1 MMVLKNMN
9 QLVQDIRFS
18 LRMLVKNPG
27 FTIVAVL
34 TLALGIGA
42 NTALFSIVNG
52 VLLNPLPYWESDRL
66 VTLYWHT
73 LQFERSSISYPNF
86 LDWARENH
94 SFSDIAAYR
103 GDNFNLTGTG
113 QPERVSAEMVS
124 ASFFSLL
131 GVKPII
137 GRTFRTE
144 EDQLGAGPVV
154 LITAG
159 LWKRRFGSSQEI
171 VGKPI
176 TLNGTAY
183 TVIGVIPANFRY
195 EANNFDPHKDVFVP
209 IGQWTDP
216 SFHDR
221 KVNMGMD
228 AVARLKPSV
237 SFAQAKADMD
247 ALGQHLAEAYPDP
260 DKGTSITVV
269 PLKQDL
275 VGDIRPFLLVLLA
288 AVGFVLLIACVNVA
302 NLLLARSTARVREI
316 SVRMALG
323 AGRARIVGQL
333 LIESVLLGIVGGI
346 LGLLLAFA
354 GTRAALRLLPAALP
368 RADEIGLDARVLL
381 FTLLISI
388 LTGILFGLI
397 PALKMRDTDLHETLK
412 EGGRGSSGARHRAQG
427 VFVVVEMALALIL
440 LAGTGLMVRS
450 LFKLWSVNP
459 GFDPH
464 NVLTFF
470 VSAPNM
476 EASAQAERA
485 RWRAI
490 TDKLGVIPG
499 VTAASLTAGAMPME
513 GDSEVPFWIEGQ
525 PKPAVPTEMKQTLFY
540 TVQPDYLKVMR
551 VPLRRGRFLSVNDNE
566 NSATVTVIDER
577 FAKIAFGNED
587 PIGKQVNFDI
597 LGAHAEIVGVV
608 GHVNQWG
615 LDSDATSN
623 IQAQCYLQMGQVPDR
638 FVPIVSNHLGVVLRG
653 ESAPQTLGP
662 SIRRTLQE
670 VNGQMVMFDEQTME
684 NVISTSLAARRF
696 SMALLGIFSALAL
709 VMACVGIYGVIA
721 YLVGQRTHEIGVRM
735 ALGAGR
741 GDVLRMIVGAGARM
755 AVVGVA
761 IGLVF
766 AFVLTRLIGNML
778 FGISAH
784 DPLTFI
790 AVAFLLIIIAVTAT
804 YIPAWRAAKVNP
816 TVALHYE

>member
-1 MMVLKNMN
+1 MSMSGYL
-9 QLVQDIRFS
+9 QDLRFA
-18 LRMLVKNPG
+18 LRMLAKNLG
-27 FTIVAVL
+27 FTVIAVL

-42 NTALFSIVNG
+42 NTALFSVVNG
-52 VLLNPLPYWESDRL
+52 VLLNPLPYWESERL

-73 LQFERSSISYPNF
+73 PQFERSSISYPNF

-94 SFSDIAAYR
+94 SFSDVAAYR

-113 QPERVSAEMVS
+113 EPERVSAEMVS
-124 ASFFSLL
+124 ASFFPLL
-131 GVKPII
+131 GVKPLI
-137 GRTFRTE
+137 GRTFRRE
-144 EDQLGAGPVV
+144 EDRLGAGPVV
-154 LITAG
+154 LITEG
-159 LWKRRFGSSQEI
+159 LWKRRFGSSKDI
-171 VGKPI
+171 VGHSI

-183 TVIGVIPANFRY
+183 TVIGVIPANFHY
-195 EANNFDPHKDVFVP
+195 EANNFDAQKDVFVP

-216 SFHDR
+216 SFRDR

-228 AVARLKPSV
+228 AVARLKPGV
-237 SFAQAKADMD
+237 SFEQAKADVD

-260 DKGTSITVV
+260 NRGTGITVL

-302 NLLLARSTARVREI
+302 NLLLARSTARIREI

-323 AGRARIVGQL
+323 AGRARIIGQL
-333 LIESVLLGIVGGI
+333 LAESVLLGIGGGI

-354 GTRAALRLLPAALP
+354 GTRAALRLLPEALP
-368 RADEIGLDARVLL
+368 RADEIGMDARVLV
-381 FTLLISI
+381 FTLLISVV
-388 LTGILFGLI
+388 TGILFGLV
-397 PALKMRDTDLHETLK
+397 PALKMHDTDLHETLK
-412 EGGRGSSGARHRAQG
+412 EGGRGSSGGRHRAQG

-450 LFKLWSVNP
+450 LLKLWSVDP
-459 GFDPH
+459 GFDAH

-470 VSAPNM
+470 ISSPTMESSA
-476 EASAQAERA
+476 AAERA
-485 RWRAI
+485 RWRAV
-490 TDKLGVIPG
+490 TDKLTAIPG
-499 VTAASLTAGAMPME
+499 VTAASLSAGAMPME

-525 PKPAVPTEMKQTLFY
+525 PKPAAPTEMKQTLFY
-540 TVQPDYLKVMR
+540 TVQPDYLKAMR
-551 VPLRRGRFLSVNDNE
+551 IPLKRGRFLISNDNE
-566 NSATVTVIDER
+566 HSPPVTVIDDR

-587 PIGKQVNFDI
+587 PIGKRVNFDV
-597 LGAHAEIVGVV
+597 LGVWAEIVGVV

-615 LDSDATSN
+615 LDSDASAS
-623 IQAQCYLQMGQVPDR
+623 IQAQCYLQMAQVPDR
-638 FVPIVSNHLGVVLRG
+638 FVPIVSNHLGVVLRS
-653 ESAPQTLGP
+653 EGP
-662 SIRRTLQE
+662 PMSQATSIRRSLQQ

-696 SMALLGIFSALAL
+696 SMALLGIFSGLAL

-735 ALGAGR
+735 ALGADR
-741 GDVLRMIVGAGARM
+741 WDVLRMIVGAGARM
-755 AVVGVA
+755 AA
-761 IGLVF
+761 IGVTIGLIA
-766 AFVLTRLIGNML
+766 AFVLTRVMENML

-784 DPLTFI
+784 DPLTFL
-790 AVAFLLIIIAVTAT
+790 AVAFLLIVIAVAAT